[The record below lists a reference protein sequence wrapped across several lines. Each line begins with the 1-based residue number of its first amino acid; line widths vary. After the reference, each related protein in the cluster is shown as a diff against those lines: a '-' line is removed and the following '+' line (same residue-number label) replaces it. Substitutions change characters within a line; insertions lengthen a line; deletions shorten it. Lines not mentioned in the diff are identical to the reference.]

1 MFTALEAGDPRQVGR
16 YRIVARLGAGGMGQ
30 VFLGRSPGGRSVA
43 VKVVRSELAQDPGF
57 RRRFAREVAT
67 ARRVTGFFTAG
78 VVDADPEGSP
88 AWLATEYVPGLPL
101 GDAVE
106 THGPWPEHGVLA
118 LAAGLAEAL
127 EAIHAAGVVHR
138 DLKPSNVLLA
148 QDGPRVIDFGISV
161 AAEASVLTQTGTVIG
176 TPGFMSPEQLTG
188 GRNVGPATD
197 VFALGALLV
206 YTATGNGPFGTGSFQ
221 ALNYRIV
228 HEQPDLSA
236 LPPVLRDVVARCIA
250 KDPEQRPSVTSLVT
264 ELAHAPGDD
273 NSWLPPAVATAL
285 RDPARVSPPPSDD
298 GPATPPPAAGPGAT
312 PASPASAASAASA
325 QGPAS
330 VEGPAPAPAQGPAPA
345 PAEAPAPAPA
355 PADPTMPA
363 APRRAPGEPPVPE
376 RQPAPAPNAPAA
388 PLHQA
393 ATAPAT
399 PDAPA
404 AAPHPP
410 TAPATPPRPSRRP
423 APSPRPPS
431 SRRPASSRPHVVR
444 QPNNPLPEPAP
455 PPKQAR
461 SRREALAT
469 LGTLGAMALGFTA
482 WQVLGDDGD
491 TTNDDK
497 REDPAD
503 DAEPGTLLWDTSKPL
518 LGPVASY
525 VEDMIYVGG
534 DKKMHAI
541 DPINGKERWS
551 VSLGERV
558 HTRTVVDDKARTAYV
573 ADAGGTLHA
582 LDTSDGSTRWT
593 YPLGRKV
600 LPSDPA
606 FGDGAV
612 YVAGTG
618 NLVHAVDAKSGRRR
632 WTAEYATP
640 GDRAPAAPVVGDGTV
655 YVGAADGKLHAFD
668 TGGRPRWH
676 YVAGGS
682 LNSAPA
688 LSDDTVYVGSTTNG
702 VVHAVNVANGGQRWT
717 FRARGEISGLALSG
731 TSLYFHNYT
740 DTLYGVYTVVGT
752 HKSSYPLASEI
763 RVDPVVGFA
772 TVFLGHEDGTM
783 RAVSVSEEAWVFRTS
798 GRFLSP
804 PTATNKAV
812 YFTATDGRTEK
823 STLYAI
829 AD

>member
-197 VFALGALLV
+197 VFALGAVLV

-250 KDPEQRPSVTSLVT
+250 KNPEQRPSVTELVT
-264 ELAHAPGDD
+264 ELAHTPGDD
-273 NSWLPPAVATAL
+273 NTWLPAAVATAL
-285 RDPARVSPPPSDD
+285 REPARVSPPPSDD
-298 GPATPPPAAGPGAT
+298 GPATPPPPTAGPGAT
-312 PASPASAASAASA
+312 PPSPASAQA
-325 QGPAS
+325 QSPAPVPAPPPAS
-330 VEGPAPAPAQGPAPA
+330 
-345 PAEAPAPAPA
+345 
-355 PADPTMPA
+355 ADPTMPA
-363 APRRAPGEPPVPE
+363 AAAPHRDPGQPLGREPQQPPVPE
-376 RQPAPAPNAPAA
+376 RQPAPAPNAAPAA

-399 PDAPA
+399 PDPPAA

-410 TAPATPPRPSRRP
+410 TAPAAQPRPARRP
-423 APSPRPPS
+423 APS
-431 SRRPASSRPHVVR
+431 RPHVVH
-444 QPNNPLPEPAP
+444 QPDNPLPEPAP
-455 PPKQAR
+455 PPKEAR
-461 SRREALAT
+461 SRREVLAT

-482 WQVLGDDGD
+482 WQAWGDDD
-491 TTNDDK
+491 TTNAGK

-503 DAEPGTLLWDTSKPL
+503 EAEPGTLLWDTSKPS

-525 VEDMIYVGG
+525 AEGTLYVGG
-534 DKKMHAI
+534 DQKMYAI
-541 DPINGKERWS
+541 DPINGKARWS
-551 VSLGERV
+551 VSVGEHVR
-558 HTRTVVDDKARTAYV
+558 TRAVVDDKARTAYV
-573 ADAGGTLHA
+573 TDAGGTLHA

-593 YPLGRKV
+593 YPLGSKV

-606 FGDGAV
+606 FGGGTV

-618 NLVHAVDAKSGRRR
+618 NLIHAVDAKSGRRR
-632 WTAEYATP
+632 WTAEYAAP
-640 GDRAPAAPVVGDGTV
+640 RDRAPAAPVVGDGTV
-655 YVGAADGKLHAFD
+655 YVGASNGRLHAFD
-668 TGGRPRWH
+668 TGGRERWD
-676 YVAGGS
+676 YVTGGPVY
-682 LNSAPA
+682 SAPA
-688 LSDDTVYVGSTTNG
+688 LDDDTVYVGGATNG
-702 VVHAVNVANGGQRWT
+702 VVHAVDVATGGRRWDS
-717 FRARGEISGLALSG
+717 RVQGQVSGLARMG
-731 TSLYFHNYT
+731 TSLYFHNHT
-740 DTLYGVYTVVGT
+740 DTLYNVYTPNGT
-752 HKSSYPLASEI
+752 QRSSPLASEV

-772 TVFLGHEDGTM
+772 TVFLGHEDGTL
-783 RAVSVSEEAWVFRTS
+783 RAVSASEEAWVFRTA

-804 PTATNKAV
+804 PTATSKAV
-812 YFTATDGRTEK
+812 YFTATESRTK
-823 STLYAI
+823 GSTLYAV